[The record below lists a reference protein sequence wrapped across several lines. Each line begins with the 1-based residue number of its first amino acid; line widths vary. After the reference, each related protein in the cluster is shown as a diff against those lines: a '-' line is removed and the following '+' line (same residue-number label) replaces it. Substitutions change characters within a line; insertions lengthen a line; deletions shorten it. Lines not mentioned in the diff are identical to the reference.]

1 MPITARRDALVLR
14 LTLAATLLLNGCGG
28 GDGGGSASMTG
39 TQSTACSG
47 CTFMYATTE
56 AGSILE
62 VPLQAGTP
70 TSIAGP
76 ANSLG
81 IAEAFAPN
89 LPDAR
94 YLYVSDPEAN
104 VIRIYSISSVN
115 GALSVAP
122 VNPFP
127 VPNADGTPGEI
138 ITFGT
143 TLLNAPAT
151 VIYVATS
158 TGNIE
163 ALNINADGSLSSLA
177 GSPFIAG
184 RGLSHLVT
192 VSSFTVANTSFLYAA
207 NTEDPNGSI
216 SAFTIEP
223 NGALQPIPGSPFP
236 TVPNGGPAGFYDGGT
251 VLYVALKNANA
262 VAAFAIANDGS
273 LTPIAGSPFAAG
285 HGTFSLGAADG
296 FLFATNNSDGT
307 ISSYSINPAS
317 GALTAVT
324 GSPFAGSVTSGDT
337 LYVGGSLF
345 FVPNAQSDSIDAFES
360 GPAGAVQALSA
371 SSFQTISGPV
381 ALTSVSFPVIDPQ

>member
-1 MPITARRDALVLR
+1 MPITAQRDVLVLR
-14 LTLAATLLLNGCGG
+14 LILAATLLLSGCGG
-28 GDGGGSASMTG
+28 GGGGSPSMTAP
-39 TQSTACSG
+39 QSASCSG

-62 VPLQAGTP
+62 FPLQAGTP

-89 LPDAR
+89 LPDSR
-94 YLYVSDPEAN
+94 YLYVSDPAAN

-115 GALSVAP
+115 GALSGAP
-122 VNPFP
+122 VDPFP
-127 VPNADGTPGEI
+127 IPNADGTPGEI

-151 VIYVATS
+151 VLYVATS

-177 GSPFIAG
+177 GSPFTAG

-192 VSSFTVANTSFLYAA
+192 VSSFTVANTNFLYAA

-223 NGALQPIPGSPFP
+223 NGALESIPGSPFP

-251 VLYVALKNANA
+251 ILYVALKNANA
-262 VAAFAIANDGS
+262 VATLAIANDGS

-285 HGTFSLGAADG
+285 RGTFSLGSADG
-296 FLFATNNSDGT
+296 LLFATNNSDGT
-307 ISSYSINPAS
+307 ISSYSMNPS
-317 GALTAVT
+317 TGALTSVT

-345 FVPNAQSDSIDAFES
+345 FVPCAQSESIDAFEFDA
-360 GPAGAVQALSA
+360 GGAVQARDA
-371 SSFQTISGPV
+371 SSFKATSGPV
-381 ALTSVSFPVIDPQ
+381 ALTSVFFPVIDPP